1 MFYTPPLAPYFGGT
15 PYPQQPQPQRKEI
28 SMVAGET
35 GANALPMA
43 PNSSDLAL
51 DTNGEI
57 VWLIKTD
64 SAGVRTIAPYDIKPH
79 EAAPA
84 PDYSNLEE
92 RIRKLEE
99 AIKHADTAD
108 PATARADYTA
118 YSSGTAPASAHT
130 DQANDRRNEK
140 RR

>member
-28 SMVAGET
+28 SMVTGET

-51 DTNGEI
+51 DTGGEI

-84 PDYSNLEE
+84 PDFQALEA
-92 RIRKLEE
+92 RIQKLEE
-99 AIKHADTAD
+99 ALSNGNTADTAN
-108 PATARADYTA
+108 ARTEYVAFTG
-118 YSSGTAPASAHT
+118 SGTPAAHA
-130 DQANDRRNEK
+130 DQADDRRNEK